1 MSWADWIAASWGE
14 WIGMG
19 LTEQVW
25 LCVGLF
31 GQLAF
36 MMRFVIQWITSERRG
51 ESVIPVAFWF
61 FSLGGSLILLCYAI
75 HIRSL
80 PFVLGQSFGFIV
92 YIRNLMLIYKK
103 QATA

>member
-1 MSWADWIAASWGE
+1 MSWVEWVGMSLGE
-14 WIGMG
+14 RI
-19 LTEQVW
+19 W
-25 LCVGLF
+25 LCVGLL
-31 GQLAF
+31 GQVAF

-51 ESVIPVAFWF
+51 ESVIPIAFWF

-92 YIRNLMLIYKK
+92 YIRNLMLIHKK
-103 QATA
+103 KADS

>member
-1 MSWADWIAASWGE
+1 MNWAS
-14 WIGMG
+14 WIGMSLG
-19 LTEQVW
+19 ERIW
-25 LCVGLF
+25 LCVGLL
-31 GQLAF
+31 GQVAF

-61 FSLGGSLILLCYAI
+61 FSLGGSLILLSYAI

-80 PFVLGQSFGFIV
+80 PFVLGQSFGFVV
-92 YIRNLMLIYKK
+92 YVRNLMLIYKK

>member
-1 MSWADWIAASWGE
+1 MSWGE
-14 WIGMG
+14 WLGSSRTDQI
-19 LTEQVW
+19 W

-36 MMRFVIQWITSERRG
+36 MMRFIIQWITSERRG
-51 ESVIPVAFWF
+51 ESVIPRAFWF
-61 FSLGGSLILLCYAI
+61 FSLAGSVILLSYAI
-75 HIRSL
+75 HRRDIVFTL
-80 PFVLGQSFGFIV
+80 AQSFGFIV

>member
-1 MSWADWIAASWGE
+1 MNWADWIGMSLGE
-14 WIGMG
+14 RI
-19 LTEQVW
+19 W
-25 LCVGLF
+25 LCVGLL
-31 GQLAF
+31 GQVAF

-61 FSLGGSLILLCYAI
+61 FSLGGSLILLSYAI

-80 PFVLGQSFGFIV
+80 PFVLGQSVGFVV
-92 YIRNLMLIYKK
+92 YVRNLMLIYKK

>member
-1 MSWADWIAASWGE
+1 MSWVEWVGMSLGE
-14 WIGMG
+14 RI
-19 LTEQVW
+19 W
-25 LCVGLF
+25 LCVGLL
-31 GQLAF
+31 GQVAF

-51 ESVIPVAFWF
+51 ESVIPIAFWF

-103 QATA
+103 PATA

>member
-1 MSWADWIAASWGE
+1 MSGAGWVGMSLGE
-14 WIGMG
+14 RI
-19 LTEQVW
+19 W
-25 LCVGLF
+25 LCVGLL
-31 GQLAF
+31 GQVAF

-80 PFVLGQSFGFIV
+80 PFVLGQSFGFVV
-92 YIRNLMLIYKK
+92 YVRNLMLIHKK
-103 QATA
+103 QAST